1 VGSGTAVTHP
11 ERSAGSLQDVNNATG
26 DVDRRGVPGPRAWT
40 GLVLAAGVVVLAGVG
55 FVAMAVGTIGG
66 PDLTAGDRIAP
77 IPLSLFAAVGGLLAF
92 RRPGN
97 PIGWL
102 LIAFALLQVA
112 GGTSPLIAYSDRVP
126 GAVSRAANWFGSWS
140 WVPSIAGL
148 GLVIVW
154 FPDGRL
160 PSRRWRP
167 VMALLLAGIAGGCLL
182 GGLLWSHRSEDLLA
196 VGDQWPGAAGTV
208 AFPVLMA
215 TVLGF
220 VGALAAAVVRSRRG
234 DAVTRLQM
242 KWLLFGAAL
251 LAGALVI
258 AAIAEGPYG
267 GGMPQWISDA
277 LGMTGLTAVPIA
289 IAIAVLRYRLYEI
302 DRVIG
307 RTVTYL
313 IVVAVLAGTYAAA
326 VIVLQGTLRPWTV
339 ESDLVVAG
347 STLLVAALF
356 GPLLRRVRGMVDRRF
371 NRAHVDAQAQIE
383 RLSVRLREELDT
395 PTITADLLGTV
406 RGTLQPAT
414 CGLWLTASRRGPPP
428 PPAWSDPGAAPS
440 RDASSRS

>member
-1 VGSGTAVTHP
+1 
-11 ERSAGSLQDVNNATG
+11 
-26 DVDRRGVPGPRAWT
+26 
-40 GLVLAAGVVVLAGVG
+40 VLAALVVVLAGVG
-55 FVAMAVGTIGG
+55 FVAMATGTIGG

-77 IPLSLFAAVGGLLAF
+77 LPLSLFAAVGGLLAF

-102 LIAFALLQVA
+102 LIGFALLQVA
-112 GGTSPLIAYSDRVP
+112 GGTSPLLAYSDRVP
-126 GAVSRAANWFGSWS
+126 TTISRTANWFGSWS

-167 VMALLLAGIAGGCLL
+167 VLLLLLAGIAGGFLI
-182 GGLLWSHRSEDLLA
+182 GGLLWPLRGEDLLA

-215 TVLGF
+215 MVAGF

-251 LAGALVI
+251 LAAALVVASI
-258 AAIAEGPYG
+258 SDGPYG
-267 GGMPQWISDA
+267 PQMPQWISDM
-277 LGMTGLTAVPIA
+277 LGMTGLTAVPVA

-302 DRVIG
+302 DRVIS

-313 IVVAVLAGTYAAA
+313 IVVVVLAGAYAAA
-326 VIVLQGTLRPWTV
+326 VIVLQGLLRPLTA
-339 ESDLVVAG
+339 ESDLAVAA

-356 GPLLRRVRGMVDRRF
+356 GPLLRRVRAMVDRRF
-371 NRAHVDAQAQIE
+371 NRAHVDVQTQLE
-383 RLSVRLREELDT
+383 QLSVRLREELDT
-395 PTITADLLGTV
+395 PTIADDLLATV

-414 CGLWLTASRRGPPP
+414 CGLWLPVSYRAAPPP
-428 PPAWSDPGAAPS
+428 SP
-440 RDASSRS
+440 R